1 MSDANEL
8 PAGADEALQRYID
21 THHEFLSWLGV
32 EVDDLAVGRTV
43 MSVPYQSKLTNVP
56 WTGAEAGVRHPIQG
70 GVASTLIDVAG
81 GMALRG
87 HLDDVVEDG
96 MATITLNVNY
106 LEQATGDLTATAE
119 VVRAGNTVGVS
130 DVLLESETPDGTVE
144 PVAVGTGAY
153 RLFRS

>member
-1 MSDANEL
+1 MSDSL
-8 PAGADEALQRYID
+8 PEGASDALQAYID

-32 EVDDLAVGRTV
+32 EVDELAMGRATL
-43 MSVPYQSKLTNVP
+43 SIPYQRKLTNVP
-56 WTGAEAGVRHPIQG
+56 WTGDDEEIRHPIQG
-70 GVASTLIDVAG
+70 GVAATLVDTAG

-106 LEQATGDLTATAE
+106 LEAATGDLTATAE
-119 VVRAGNTVGVS
+119 VIRAGTTVGVS
-130 DVLLESETPDGTVE
+130 EMLVESETPDGTVE